1 MKSNKIHEITL
12 KRKADYSI
20 LDSFTLGMEEIMKDL
35 DVDLKSQLVDDGED
49 KIEAEEDDFFD

>member
-1 MKSNKIHEITL
+1 M
-12 KRKADYSI
+12 
-20 LDSFTLGMEEIMKDL
+20 GMEEIMKDL